1 MALLATGVTRAFHVA
16 GTLPGEGEIAMLMGN
31 TITLKQ
37 AMLPAKVVI
46 VNNGTLGSVD
56 WR

>member
-1 MALLATGVTRAFHVA
+1 MPTAFPERQVFS
-16 GTLPGEGEIAMLMGN
+16 LPGEGEIAMLMGN